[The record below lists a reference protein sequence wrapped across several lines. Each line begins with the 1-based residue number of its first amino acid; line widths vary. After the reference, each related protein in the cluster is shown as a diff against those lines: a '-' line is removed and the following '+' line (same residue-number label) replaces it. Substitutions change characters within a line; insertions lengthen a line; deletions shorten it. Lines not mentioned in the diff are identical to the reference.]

1 MIQLI
6 CPEKGGY
13 SQLTIVELNLRD
25 RLTSDFDT
33 DNGLLIYLTSQQT
46 GALIS
51 TTPIVNWGIDNE
63 RATRFFLYVNAD
75 VSNLFIGIVKM
86 GTAQYPLG
94 FYDVSIFQNS
104 DPTNFNSA
112 GLNLL
117 YNGLANVT
125 ASDNASS
132 PKYKEYEQTIVT
144 GAQRVYLTLE

>member
-1 MIQLI
+1 MIQLN
-6 CPEKGGY
+6 CPAQGSAMLMTLIE
-13 SQLTIVELNLRD
+13 INLRD

-46 GALIS
+46 GALIT

-63 RATRFFLYVNAD
+63 RATRFFLYVSAD
-75 VSNLFIGIVKM
+75 GANYAIGILHM

-104 DPTNFNSA
+104 EPGNYDST

-125 ASDNASS
+125 ASEDASS
-132 PKYKEYEQTIVT
+132 PKYKEYGSTIVT
-144 GAQRVYLTLE
+144 GTQRVYLTLE

>member
-75 VSNLFIGIVKM
+75 ASNLFIGIIN
-86 GTAQYPLG
+86 YE
-94 FYDVSIFQNS
+94 FR
-104 DPTNFNSA
+104 
-112 GLNLL
+112 LN
-117 YNGLANVT
+117 
-125 ASDNASS
+125 
-132 PKYKEYEQTIVT
+132 KII
-144 GAQRVYLTLE
+144 TL